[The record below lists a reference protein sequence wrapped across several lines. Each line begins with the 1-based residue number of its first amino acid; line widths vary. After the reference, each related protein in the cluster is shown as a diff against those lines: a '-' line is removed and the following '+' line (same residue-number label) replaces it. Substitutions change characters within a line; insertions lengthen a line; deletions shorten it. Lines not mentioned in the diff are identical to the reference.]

1 MGQPQILVPV
11 GDACLPWH
19 SNDGDDLR
27 LLHVE
32 PATSSAEAFPQPGGS
47 AHLDSTTY
55 RSVHFYG
62 STLEAT
68 LREAADY
75 LALLTRRFGRP
86 PHITALHEEYNWEEP
101 DPANAW
107 QLSLVFSDL
116 GSGLTH

>member
-1 MGQPQILVPV
+1 MGQSQILVPV
-11 GDACLPWH
+11 GDGCLPSH
-19 SNDGDDLR
+19 SNEVDDLR
-27 LLHVE
+27 LLNAE
-32 PATSSAEAFPQPGGS
+32 PPTSSGEAFPQPGGS

-68 LREAADY
+68 IREAADY

-86 PHITALHEEYNWEEP
+86 PHVTALHQEYNWEER
-101 DPANAW
+101 DQANAW

-116 GSGLTH
+116 DNCLTH